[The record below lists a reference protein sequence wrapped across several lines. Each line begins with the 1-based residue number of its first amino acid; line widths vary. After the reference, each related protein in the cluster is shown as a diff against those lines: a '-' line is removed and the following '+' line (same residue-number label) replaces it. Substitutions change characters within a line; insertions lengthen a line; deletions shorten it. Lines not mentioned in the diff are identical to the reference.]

1 MNICILC
8 VDDKVALVRE
18 KANDVFLD
26 NKTSNFMIIPLSET
40 GEEPATHWFC
50 NITGTK
56 TFFNKLLKVQEY
68 SIIEESKPIAFLN
81 KHKLRI
87 INKKVSK

>member
-8 VDDKVALVRE
+8 TDDKVSLVRE
-18 KANDVFLD
+18 KANDVFPN
-26 NKTSNFMIIPLSET
+26 NKTNNFMLIPLSEN

-50 NITGTK
+50 NLNGTEIFYK
-56 TFFNKLLKVQEY
+56 KILKIQEH
-68 SIIEESKPIAFLN
+68 SIIEESKPISFLN

-87 INKKVSK
+87 INKRVS